1 MRWASELDLE
11 GPIYCGPDKW
21 NLSWKQWGT
30 ETWSLLLI
38 CYSLCIA
45 YIPLSLQYLFSKLEQ
60 SVKLSLENGGV
71 ETKINS
77 YRLLNPN
84 YLAQTSLGSKSDS
97 WPFISLSS
105 FPLHALCFSHSQI
118 QAFPQACPLLL
129 IALHALP
136 SNSVVSSHFLQYI
149 PFIN

>member
-1 MRWASELDLE
+1 MRQASELDIE
-11 GPIYCGPDKW
+11 GSIYCGPDKW

-45 YIPLSLQYLFSKLEQ
+45 CTPLSLQYLFSKLEQ

-84 YLAQTSLGSKSDS
+84 YLAQTSLGSNLTLDLLFPSVPPHCMLCVSVTPDTGFPS
-97 WPFISLSS
+97 STAFTPDGSSCSS
-105 FPLHALCFSHSQI
+105 F
-118 QAFPQACPLLL
+118 
-129 IALHALP
+129 
-136 SNSVVSSHFLQYI
+136 
-149 PFIN
+149 